1 MVTLHEPYF
10 SNMSFHRIIREIMF
24 YFWNIRSFLYRTALT
39 MKMFFENVQKS
50 PLSNFSKP
58 TYFAELTRMCYLFVH
73 MDHWRHLLNSK
84 ELISVANPLMFVII
98 CHIYLAK
105 KSYAVSMATG
115 MHTTAKSVGCLVLC
129 PLDQD
134 RNVSA
139 KLTIMRGR
147 TFKRL

>member
-1 MVTLHEPYF
+1 
-10 SNMSFHRIIREIMF
+10 MF

-39 MKMFFENVQKS
+39 MTMFFENVQKS

-105 KSYAVSMATG
+105 KI
-115 MHTTAKSVGCLVLC
+115 LC
-129 PLDQD
+129 RFNGNGHAYDCKECWLLGFVPP
-134 RNVSA
+134 
-139 KLTIMRGR
+139 
-147 TFKRL
+147 